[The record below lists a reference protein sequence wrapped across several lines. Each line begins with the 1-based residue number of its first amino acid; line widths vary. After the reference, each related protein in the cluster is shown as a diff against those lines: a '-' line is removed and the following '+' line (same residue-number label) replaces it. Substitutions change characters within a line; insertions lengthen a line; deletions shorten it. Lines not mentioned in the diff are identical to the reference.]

1 MILYIFQLSELE
13 TKLEFV
19 TGEIRSMKHNHH
31 TLKKVLEED
40 HRIDSHSLKGN
51 LKKLNFVI

>member
-19 TGEIRSMKHNHH
+19 TGEIKSMKHNHH

-51 LKKLNFVI
+51 LKKLTFVI